1 VIIISNC
8 KRYKNELFDK
18 NKLPQHLA
26 IIMDG
31 NGRWAEKKGLPR
43 SAGHREGAKT
53 VRKVIT
59 SCLNFN
65 IPILTLFTFSTENW
79 KRPKNEINYLIKLFE
94 RVLNKEKENLIR
106 NNIKIN
112 FIGRLN
118 ELPNSLNETM
128 NELSKSTRKN
138 NKLILNIAINYG
150 GRAEIVDAFKSIA
163 LKIVENKINIKEINE
178 NIIRDNLYTH
188 NLPDPDLLI
197 RTAGEMRVS
206 NFMIWQVAYTEFW
219 VTPIFW
225 PDFSENNLIEAII
238 NFQKRVRKYGY
249 RGFLSFFDNI
259 LERVPLFYNC
269 YNNRFVGIERI
280 IQHSSQTWI

>member
-1 VIIISNC
+1 VVIISNY
-8 KRYKNELFDK
+8 KRYKNEIFDK
-18 NKLPQHLA
+18 NKLPKHLA

-31 NGRWAEKKGLPR
+31 NGQWAEKKGLPR

-53 VRKVIT
+53 VRRVIT

-65 IPILTLFTFSTENW
+65 IPILTLFAFSTENW

-94 RVLNKEKENLIR
+94 RVLNKEKENLIK

-163 LKIVENKINIKEINE
+163 LKIVENKIDIKEINE
-178 NIIRDNLYTH
+178 NIIKNNLYTH

-197 RTAGEMRVS
+197 RTAGEMRIS

-225 PDFSENNLIEAII
+225 PDFSENNLVEAII
-238 NFQKRVRKYGY
+238 NFQKRVRKYG
-249 RGFLSFFDNI
+249 GK
-259 LERVPLFYNC
+259 V
-269 YNNRFVGIERI
+269 
-280 IQHSSQTWI
+280 